1 MKHGNRISELIEE
14 NQSDRQNIQ
23 KVLERNGAISAEFAK
38 LTQGLQNDILT
49 KWKEYERQA
58 KALRPSW
65 PANLDIKQLDE
76 LINFIKERRLETE
89 KRIKK
94 LIEPWPEATAIS
106 CPQGTVPLVCYT
118 P

>member
-1 MKHGNRISELIEE
+1 MT
-14 NQSDRQNIQ
+14 QN
-23 KVLERNGAISAEFAK
+23 
-38 LTQGLQNDILT
+38 LQNDILT

-65 PANLDIKQLDE
+65 PANLDIKQLDD

-89 KRIKK
+89 KRIKT
-94 LIEPWPEATAIS
+94 LGQPSPEAATAIS
-106 CPQGTVPLVCYT
+106 CPQGTLPLVCYT